1 MPVPLAWPTGDR
13 RPTALAELTMR
24 DMSRAGHEL
33 GRVEL
38 DELPER
44 LTVLQLLEHRV
55 RHDVAAH
62 ARAPGRVFRGLVQPQ
77 DAVRHS
83 DGHHLRTVR
92 VLEPEPLV
100 AAAHEAV
107 AMGLLVLRVGDQIL
121 SDLDA
126 VVDVA
131 ANDQVVAELRRSIVA
146 RDP

>member
-1 MPVPLAWPTGDR
+1 
-13 RPTALAELTMR
+13 
-24 DMSRAGHEL
+24 
-33 GRVEL
+33 
-38 DELPER
+38 
-44 LTVLQLLEHRV
+44 
-55 RHDVAAH
+55 
-62 ARAPGRVFRGLVQPQ
+62 
-77 DAVRHS
+77 
-83 DGHHLRTVR
+83 VR